1 MVPAYLSGVDNIRA
15 WKVPFPQAIQDGK
28 LWVIGSLGRL
38 CSAQGPRPLPLCSSA
53 NQFERE
59 IYMLQKT
66 LVAALT
72 VTAFAAS
79 LAAQTKPNFSGTWKL
94 KVSKSDFGPLPGP
107 DSRTD
112 VIEHNDPVLK
122 VNSSGESAQGKQN
135 ATYTYTTDGKE
146 VLNKVGP
153 REIKST
159 LVWDGSNLVVNS
171 KFSFND
177 NDVTVKSVWTLA
189 ADGKTLTQNAH
200 LAAQMGEADQ
210 KFVFEKQEGGAVTA
224 TIPASKPATPSVSA
238 AAGARPDYSGT
249 WKLNVS
255 KSDFGPLPAPDTR
268 TDIIDHKDPAL
279 KASTSQDGP
288 QGKQEYTLA
297 ITTDGKEATNNA
309 GGTELKSTGG
319 WEGNNLVVN
328 TKLKFQDND
337 VAIKSVWLLSDDGKT
352 LTQNAHITSP
362 LGELDQKMVFEKQ

>member
-1 MVPAYLSGVDNIRA
+1 
-15 WKVPFPQAIQDGK
+15 
-28 LWVIGSLGRL
+28 VIGS
-38 CSAQGPRPLPLCSSA
+38 

-79 LAAQTKPNFSGTWKL
+79 LAAQNKPNFSGTWKL
-94 KVSKSDFGPLPGP
+94 NVAKSDFGPLPAP

-135 ATYTYTTDGKE
+135 VSSTFTTDGKE
-146 VLNKVGP
+146 VVNKQGP
-153 REIKST
+153 REIHST
-159 LVWDGSNLVVNS
+159 VAWEGANLVVNS

-177 NDVTVKSVWTLA
+177 NDVTIKSVWTLSP
-189 ADGKTLTQNAH
+189 DGKTLTQNAH

-210 KFVFEKQEGGAVTA
+210 KYVFEKQEGGAVTA
-224 TIPASKPATPSVSA
+224 TIPASKPTASAPSVSA
-238 AAGARPDYSGT
+238 AAGQKPDYSGT
-249 WKLNVS
+249 WKLNVA
-255 KSDFGPLPAPDTR
+255 KSDFGPLPPPDSR
-268 TDIIDHKDPAL
+268 LDIVEHKDPAL
-279 KASTSQDGP
+279 KVKTSQDGA

-297 ITTDGKEATNNA
+297 MTTDGKEATNNA
-309 GGTELKSTGG
+309 GGLELKSTGS
-319 WEGNNLVVN
+319 WEGNNLVVD

-337 VAIKSVWLLSDDGKT
+337 VAIKAVWLLSDDGKT
-352 LTQNAHITSP
+352 LTQNAHINSP

>member
-1 MVPAYLSGVDNIRA
+1 
-15 WKVPFPQAIQDGK
+15 
-28 LWVIGSLGRL
+28 
-38 CSAQGPRPLPLCSSA
+38 
-53 NQFERE
+53 
-59 IYMLQKT
+59 MLHKT

-79 LAAQTKPNFSGTWKL
+79 LAAQSKPNFSGTWKL
-94 KVSKSDFGPLPGP
+94 NVAKSDFGPLPAP

-122 VNSSGESAQGKQN
+122 VNTNAETAQGKQN
-135 ATYTYTTDGKE
+135 FSSTYTTDGKE
-146 VLNKVGP
+146 VMNKQGP
-153 REIKST
+153 RDIKST
-159 LVWDGSNLVVNS
+159 VLWEGSNLVVNS

-177 NDVTVKSVWTLA
+177 SDIVVKSVWTLA
-189 ADGKTLTQNAH
+189 ADGKTLTQNVH
-200 LAAQMGEADQ
+200 FTSQMGEADQ
-210 KFVFEKQEGGAVTA
+210 KVIYEKQEGGAVTA
-224 TIPASKPATPSVSA
+224 TIPATKPAPAPSA
-238 AAGARPDYSGT
+238 ADGAKPDYSGT

-255 KSDFGPLPAPDTR
+255 KSDFGPLPAPDVR
-268 TDIIDHKDPAL
+268 TDIIDHKDPSL

-288 QGKQEYTLA
+288 QGKQEYTIA

-337 VAIKSVWLLSDDGKT
+337 VAIKSVWLLSDGGKT
-352 LTQNAHITSP
+352 LTQNSHIISP

>member
-1 MVPAYLSGVDNIRA
+1 
-15 WKVPFPQAIQDGK
+15 
-28 LWVIGSLGRL
+28 
-38 CSAQGPRPLPLCSSA
+38 
-53 NQFERE
+53 
-59 IYMLQKT
+59 MLHKT

-79 LAAQTKPNFSGTWKL
+79 LAAQSKPNFSGTWKL
-94 KVSKSDFGPLPGP
+94 NVSKSDFGPLPGP

-122 VNSSGESAQGKQN
+122 VNTSAEGAQGKQN
-135 ATYTYTTDGKE
+135 FTLTYTTDGKE
-146 VLNKVGP
+146 VMNKQGQ
-153 REIKST
+153 RDIKST
-159 LVWDGSNLVVNS
+159 VVWDGSNLVLNS

-177 NDVTVKSVWTLA
+177 NDVTVKNVWTLS
-189 ADGKTLTQNAH
+189 ADGKTLTANAH
-200 LAAQMGEADQ
+200 LSAQMGEADQ
-210 KFVFEKQEGGAVTA
+210 KMVFEKQEGGAVTA
-224 TIPASKPATPSVSA
+224 TIPATKPAAAPSSSA
-238 AAGARPDYSGT
+238 AAGAKPNYSGT

-268 TDIIDHKDPAL
+268 TDIIDHKDPSL

-297 ITTDGKEATNNA
+297 ITTDGQEATNNA

-319 WEGNNLVVN
+319 WEGGNLVVN

-352 LTQNAHITSP
+352 LTQNSHIISP